1 MSTFTIP
8 EYITVHLGPPD
19 SSAPNVTVA
28 FPDYVKNV
36 ASSEIYP
43 TWPESA
49 IRANMYA
56 QTSFALNRVY
66 TEWYRSRGYN
76 FDITNSTSVD
86 QSFVNGRDI
95 FSNISQLADEL
106 FNDYIRRANFTEPL
120 FAQYCNGT
128 TVTCNGLS
136 QWGSVDLAR
145 QGYVPYSI
153 LTYYYGDDISLVR
166 DTPVAELTPS
176 FARILKIGS
185 AGEDV
190 RRIQIQLNRI
200 SANYPAIPKTP
211 TDGFFSTATYD
222 AVVKFQQL
230 FNLTADGIVGEGTWY
245 RIQYLYTSV
254 KRLAELHSEGETL
267 LGTPQQFTG
276 VLSPGESGGK
286 VFVLQYYLAVL
297 AGFYAEIPFIQLTG
311 TYNAQTEQALKAFQQ
326 LAGLPQTG
334 VADRQT
340 WDTLYDTVENAV
352 DVVPPEDF
360 TVGIQPYPGFVLVMG
375 MRNPSVAVMQNYLV
389 KISQAYPSIPQT
401 NVTGF
406 FGTQTRAAV
415 TAFQRQFGLTPDGA
429 VGPETW
435 NKMISVYD
443 DIAAGSQPKYGQ
455 FPGRTVQEG
464 DNDYA

>member
-56 QTSFALNRVY
+56 QTSFALNRIY

-86 QSFVNGRDI
+86 QSFVNGRDV
-95 FSNISQLADEL
+95 FGNISQLADEL

-128 TVTCNGLS
+128 TVTCSGLS

-153 LTYYYGDDISLVR
+153 LTYYYGDDINLVR
-166 DTPVAELTPS
+166 DAPVAELTPS
-176 FARILKIGS
+176 FPRTLKIGS
-185 AGEDV
+185 VGEDV

-200 SANYPAIPKTP
+200 SANYPAIPKTT
-211 TDGFFSTATYD
+211 TDGFFNAATYD
-222 AVVKFQQL
+222 AVVRFQQL
-230 FNLTADGIVGEGTWY
+230 FNLTADGIVGEGIWY

-254 KRLAELHSEGETL
+254 KRLAELYSEGETL
-267 LGTPQQFTG
+267 LGTSQQFTG
-276 VLSPGESGGK
+276 VLSPGESGAK

-297 AGFYAEIPFIQLTG
+297 AVQIMLCTLSDNFINFDAVKHTGIYDEKTAEQIRRFQNCAALPESGITDKS
-311 TYNAQTEQALKAFQQ
+311 TWNALCRCYSVWRSGGSRAIREEE
-326 LAGLPQTG
+326 
-334 VADRQT
+334 R
-340 WDTLYDTVENAV
+340 
-352 DVVPPEDF
+352 VPP
-360 TVGIQPYPGFVLVMG
+360 
-375 MRNPSVAVMQNYLV
+375 
-389 KISQAYPSIPQT
+389 
-401 NVTGF
+401 
-406 FGTQTRAAV
+406 FGR
-415 TAFQRQFGLTPDGA
+415 
-429 VGPETW
+429 
-435 NKMISVYD
+435 
-443 DIAAGSQPKYGQ
+443 
-455 FPGRTVQEG
+455 
-464 DNDYA
+464 